1 MRNDQI
7 VKSAQIVMVLMVAIL
22 SHKGIS
28 SADDSDGKAVQKVSL
43 WVPDWGFQAPQL
55 QMV

>member
-7 VKSAQIVMVLMVAIL
+7 VKSAQILIVLMVAIL
-22 SHKGIS
+22 SHAGIS

-43 WVPDWGFQAPQL
+43 WVLDWGF
-55 QMV
+55 

>member
-1 MRNDQI
+1 MKNDQI
-7 VKSAQIVMVLMVAIL
+7 VKSAQILIVLMVAIL
-22 SHKGIS
+22 SHEGIS

>member
-28 SADDSDGKAVQKVSL
+28 SADDSDGKAVLKVSL
-43 WVPDWGFQAPQL
+43 WVLDWGF
-55 QMV
+55 

>member
-7 VKSAQIVMVLMVAIL
+7 VKSAQILMVLLVAIL

-28 SADDSDGKAVQKVSL
+28 SADDSDGKAVQRESL
-43 WVPDWGFQAPQL
+43 WVMDRGF
-55 QMV
+55 

>member
-22 SHKGIS
+22 SHEGIS
-28 SADDSDGKAVQKVSL
+28 SADDSDGKAVLKVSL
-43 WVPDWGFQAPQL
+43 WVLDWGF
-55 QMV
+55 

>member
-1 MRNDQI
+1 MRNDQK

-28 SADDSDGKAVQKVSL
+28 SAGNSDGKAVQKVSL
-43 WVPDWGFQAPQL
+43 WVLDWGF
-55 QMV
+55 